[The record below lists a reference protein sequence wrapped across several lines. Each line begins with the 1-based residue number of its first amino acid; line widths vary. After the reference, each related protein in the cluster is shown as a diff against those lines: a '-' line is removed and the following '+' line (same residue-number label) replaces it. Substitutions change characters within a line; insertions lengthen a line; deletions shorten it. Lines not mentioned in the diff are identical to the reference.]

1 MYLLSILQ
9 DIVFCF
15 LNKSKGDFKD
25 FLTKLGFTYKSMNTS
40 IFHLTIFCKMS
51 LIVFYF
57 MKYSEELKYLTLLAS
72 VYFTLCSDELFCFW
86 QTAHF
91 QYWGRGLLASSR
103 TIRSST

>member
-25 FLTKLGFTYKSMNTS
+25 FLAKLGFTDKSMNTS

-57 MKYSEELKYLTLLAS
+57 MKYSEELKCLTLLAS
-72 VYFTLCSDELFCFW
+72 VYFTLCSDELFCF
-86 QTAHF
+86 
-91 QYWGRGLLASSR
+91 
-103 TIRSST
+103 

>member
-25 FLTKLGFTYKSMNTS
+25 FLAKLGFTYKSMNTSINTS

-51 LIVFYF
+51 LIVF
-57 MKYSEELKYLTLLAS
+57 TL
-72 VYFTLCSDELFCFW
+72 
-86 QTAHF
+86 
-91 QYWGRGLLASSR
+91 
-103 TIRSST
+103 

>member
-1 MYLLSILQ
+1 MDIFCGMNYLGFNKPKSRYLYLLSILQ

-25 FLTKLGFTYKSMNTS
+25 FLAKLGFTYKSMNTS

-57 MKYSEELKYLTLLAS
+57 MKYSEELKY
-72 VYFTLCSDELFCFW
+72 
-86 QTAHF
+86 
-91 QYWGRGLLASSR
+91 
-103 TIRSST
+103 